1 MSKKFIQ
8 YGFIAAGVTNVVGG
22 LIFSKFFSN
31 DLLSSLQPDVLSN
44 FSIISI
50 ILWGLAYITVA
61 KNHAAVKWLVAVFA
75 IEKLAYAVVW
85 AKWITTNDVSQV
97 FERDMLTGIFYS
109 IYGPNDFTFGVFFA
123 VVTWQLF
130 KK

>member
-8 YGFIAAGVTNVVGG
+8 YGFIAAGLTNVVGG

-44 FSIISI
+44 FSIIGI
-50 ILWGLAYITVA
+50 ILWGLAYIAVA
-61 KNHAAVKWLVAVFA
+61 KNFAAVKWLVAVFT
-75 IEKLAYAVVW
+75 IEKLAYAIVW

-97 FERDMLTGIFYS
+97 FEQDTLTGVFYS
-109 IYGPNDFTFGVFFA
+109 IYGPSDFAFGVFFA
-123 VVTWQLF
+123 VVAWRLF

>member
-8 YGFIAAGVTNVVGG
+8 YGFIAAGLTNVVGG

-44 FSIISI
+44 FSIIGI
-50 ILWGLAYITVA
+50 ILWGLAYIAVA
-61 KNHAAVKWLVAVFA
+61 KNFAAVKWLVTVFT
-75 IEKLAYAVVW
+75 IEKLAYAIVW

-97 FERDMLTGIFYS
+97 FEQDTLTGVFYS
-109 IYGPNDFTFGVFFA
+109 IYGPSDFAFGVFFA
-123 VVTWQLF
+123 VVAWRLF